1 MIDIETWRARIGTF
15 GRVRGVGKSSQ
26 SRPPRGGSLFLLLL
40 AALTSSTLNTV
51 TFEVVTVIFFLLML
65 CGDVELN
72 PGPKTSENPQIQ
84 FVLYMAVPNVCGCRD
99 FSTVSTLYGVWFM
112 LYPCKKLKLYHK
124 YPKYHTLGKSIQF
137 FSTASGAHKNRCY
150 THFCL
155 SPSFVKDRVA
165 EWLAQIRDASDA
177 GLAR

>member
-84 FVLYMAVPNVCGCRD
+84 FVLYIGQSLLFVGAEILALY
-99 FSTVSTLYGVWFM
+99 LYGVWFI
-112 LYPCKKLKLYHK
+112 LYPCMKSCIINTLKPH
-124 YPKYHTLGKSIQF
+124 PGKSLYNFSAPPAALIKIGVTPIFGCHRVLQKIALLKGWHKFETPTIQ
-137 FSTASGAHKNRCY
+137 
-150 THFCL
+150 
-155 SPSFVKDRVA
+155 D
-165 EWLAQIRDASDA
+165 
-177 GLAR
+177 